1 MIKRS
6 PAIAMPNSPKAF
18 WNPKNIPNV
27 QLMLARMAGFDEE
40 NLTFPETESYNIDLQ
55 FDLAAGQTKTESIS
69 SKNGTWILLEKM
81 ATITTFPPTTAQI
94 VFGVDAVTV
103 SSYVVSDKTNTN
115 ITLIEEQPVSIV
127 FGSGEWQSAML
138 PETWTSVNNRI
149 FSVKNPL
156 PFAVTVNLGFKLF
169 RVAPKAIY

>member
-6 PAIAMPNSPKAF
+6 PAIANPNSPKAF
-18 WNPKNIPNV
+18 WNPKNIPNIP
-27 QLMLARMAGFDEE
+27 LMLARMAGFDEE

-55 FDLAAGQTKTESIS
+55 FDLAAGQTLTESIS
-69 SKNGTWILLEKM
+69 SRNGTWILLEKM
-81 ATITTFPPTTAQI
+81 ATIRLFPPTTANTI
-94 VFGVDAVTV
+94 FGTSAVTV

-115 ITLIEEQPVSIV
+115 ITLIEEQPVVLV
-127 FGSGEWQSAML
+127 FGSGEWQSTML

-156 PFAVTVNLGFKLF
+156 PYSVTVNLGFKLF
-169 RVAPKAIY
+169 RVAPKVIY